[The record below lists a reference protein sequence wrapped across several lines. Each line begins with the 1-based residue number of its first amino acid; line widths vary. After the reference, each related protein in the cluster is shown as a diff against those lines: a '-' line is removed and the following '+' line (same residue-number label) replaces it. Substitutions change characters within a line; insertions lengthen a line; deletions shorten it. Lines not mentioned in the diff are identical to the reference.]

1 MPEEGPYAR
10 DLMTADLIS
19 VGPDREL
26 TEVARIM
33 LECHITGLPVVDHD
47 GRLLGMISE
56 TDLEREPLSPQS
68 KAADIMSYGAVTVPE
83 DCPLADVAK
92 VLDERHVRRA
102 VVVRG
107 DGHPRGII
115 TRSDV
120 LRGLARE
127 WDRRGLPADADMDLV
142 RQRVADVLDEYG
154 GAASTV
160 KVVIVEGVAHLWGV
174 VEGENERRAVQGAVA
189 VVPGV
194 LAVDNHLIIQR
205 RPAAGGA

>member
-1 MPEEGPYAR
+1 
-10 DLMTADLIS
+10 
-19 VGPDREL
+19 
-26 TEVARIM
+26 
-33 LECHITGLPVVDHD
+33 
-47 GRLLGMISE
+47 
-56 TDLEREPLSPQS
+56 
-68 KAADIMSYGAVTVPE
+68 MSYGAVTVPE